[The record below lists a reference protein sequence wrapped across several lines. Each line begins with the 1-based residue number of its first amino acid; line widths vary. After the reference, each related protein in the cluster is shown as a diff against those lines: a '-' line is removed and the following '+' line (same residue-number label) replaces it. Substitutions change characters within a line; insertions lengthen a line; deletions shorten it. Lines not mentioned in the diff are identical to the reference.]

1 MLFKVSEESSVRE
14 VLQARGVVCHDV
26 GTSWDE
32 EVCLA
37 VAVFSL
43 VSTGVIAEKGSRPV
57 RGDRSLQHSRQGGG
71 VVSPIGDGG
80 VADVVMV
87 SHEGGLSQETGLLK
101 VAVGDVTPG
110 VVGRDQPGLD
120 LSRERLTP
128 EVALAG
134 AVVVNTPHP
143 CLCRIRGA
151 QEGRLLRH
159 DLGKVGGAVREAGCE
174 GGQSVDV
181 RTEAFGDADA
191 AILAAVQS

>member
-1 MLFKVSEESSVRE
+1 MLFKVGEEGSVRE
-14 VLQARGVVCHDV
+14 VLKAGGIVCHDV
-26 GTSWDE
+26 GTPWDE

-43 VSTGVIAEKGSRPV
+43 VSTSVVAEKGCRSVGR
-57 RGDRSLQHSRQGGG
+57 DRSLQHPGQGGG

-80 VADVVMV
+80 VAYVVMV

-128 EVALAG
+128 KVALAG
-134 AVVVNTPHP
+134 AIVVDTPHSRF
-143 CLCRIRGA
+143 CRISGA

-159 DLGKVGGAVREAGCE
+159 DLGKVGGAV
-174 GGQSVDV
+174 
-181 RTEAFGDADA
+181 
-191 AILAAVQS
+191 